1 MTAIYEKYKE
11 RGGLPIFH
19 PENSKVFEELL
30 KQLYKLAG
38 SSDYIRDMRI
48 NESLSTLLTLLMQ
61 ESWNPD
67 NSAISKKRMELVSVK
82 NYMDEHYKEEVDMS
96 MRLTKK

>member
-1 MTAIYEKYKE
+1 
-11 RGGLPIFH
+11 
-19 PENSKVFEELL
+19 
-30 KQLYKLAG
+30 
-38 SSDYIRDMRI
+38 
-48 NESLSTLLTLLMQ
+48 MQ